1 MKLRGPPLWL
11 VCDVL
16 CWAGLLVS
24 FLAFTL
30 SFAATVSSMLAGR
43 RRMKRDELTS
53 LARLEAEQEAW
64 LAYAIARRAF
74 RLAGLKRSRVRFP
87 DFTPAR
93 TMRAL
98 KHRASDILRTHLNIE
113 RITQRRAWRIR
124 CLGCANAEP
133 DS

>member
-11 VCDVL
+11 VCDVF
-16 CWAGLLVS
+16 CWFGLLVS

-30 SFAATVSSMLAGR
+30 SFAATVSSMLTGR

-74 RLAGLKRSRVRFP
+74 RLAGLKTSRVQFP
-87 DFTPAR
+87 QFTPAR
-93 TMRAL
+93 TVRAL
-98 KHRASDILRTHLNIE
+98 KHRASDILRTHLNID
-113 RITQRRAWRIR
+113 RITQRRA
-124 CLGCANAEP
+124 A
-133 DS
+133 